1 MKGGSSGELLFNGY
15 RVSVWDHEKVLGMD
29 GGGGGYTAFFV
40 YLMSLNC
47 TLKSGQNSKF

>member
-15 RVSVWDHEKVLGMD
+15 RGSVWDHEKVLELD
-29 GGGGGYTAFFV
+29 GGGGGGYIAFFV

-47 TLKSGQNSKF
+47 TLKSG